1 MRQSTPRLRSRAKRQ
16 PTPTWLYLIGL
27 FALLIV
33 LQGALRKWGLPNL
46 STPLYIL
53 KDVVLL
59 GGLGLYLFQYDFQL
73 PRALRSSWFPLL
85 WGGFACIVVL
95 QAFNLN
101 QPSVAVGILG
111 IRNYLLYSVLLV
123 IMPRAIQ
130 YIRRPTRVVTY
141 VAFGVVLPVLLLGF
155 YQYRMPPGHWI
166 NRYVAAGA
174 PVSNVAG
181 DPRITGTFS
190 YIQGMGV
197 WLTTSLAFSTSILV
211 AGLTR
216 GRKRYQLLGG
226 ALLTLSLIVAPMNGS
241 RSVIFGYVG
250 ALPFVLYA
258 ALQRKQGLSLIL
270 AFCVL
275 LAAGA
280 YSWSRAN
287 IVSEA
292 WTPIKKRTEKTTFET
307 FEKRITG
314 PILRPFQIVAA
325 GGVSGYGAGT
335 THPGAR
341 ALSSEG
347 RVDTGT
353 LAESELG
360 RVLLELGVFGFIL
373 FLGLKLWLLWMAW
386 EAMLQARN
394 SWEDII
400 CITTFVL
407 ALVTIGHEKIV
418 FNHIGGALYWLLIG
432 ATAWVW
438 CRHQSHLPSVSRPQN
453 RMQEHA

>member
-1 MRQSTPRLRSRAKRQ
+1 MRRSKPRLRDGRERQ
-16 PTPTWLYLIGL
+16 PTPAWLYLIGT

-33 LQGALRKWGLPNL
+33 LQGAFRKWGPSYL

-59 GGLGLYLFQYDFQL
+59 GGLGLYLLRYDFRL
-73 PRALRSSWFPLL
+73 PKALRTSWLPLL
-85 WGGFACIVVL
+85 WGGVACIVVL

-101 QPSVAVGILG
+101 QPSAAVGMLG

-123 IMPRAIQ
+123 MMPRAMQ
-130 YIRRPTRVVTY
+130 HIRRPDRVITY
-141 VAFGVVLPVLLLGF
+141 IALGVVLPVLLLGF

-166 NRYVAAGA
+166 NQYVAAGA

-197 WLTTSLAFSTSILV
+197 WLTTTLAFSMSILV

-216 GRKRYQLLGG
+216 GRGWYQILGG
-226 ALLTLSLIVAPMNGS
+226 GLLILALIVAPMNGS
-241 RSVIFGYVG
+241 RSVIFGFGG
-250 ALPFVLYA
+250 ALPLVLYA
-258 ALQRKQGLSLIL
+258 AFQRKQRLSLIL
-270 AFCVL
+270 AFIFL
-275 LAAGA
+275 LVVGA
-280 YSWSRAN
+280 YSWSGIS

-292 WTPIKKRTEKTTFET
+292 WNPIEQRTKKAP

-314 PILRPFQIVAA
+314 PLLRPIRVVEA
-325 GGVSGYGAGT
+325 GGVTGYGAGS
-335 THPGAR
+335 THPGAQV
-341 ALSSEG
+341 LSSEG
-347 RVDTGT
+347 RINPDVGY
-353 LAESELG
+353 EGELE
-360 RVLLELGVFGFIL
+360 RVLLELGVFGLIF

-386 EAMLQARN
+386 EAMVQARN
-394 SWEDII
+394 SWEDVI

-407 ALVTIGHEKIV
+407 ALVTIAHEKIV

-438 CRHQSHLPSVSRPQN
+438 CRHQSSFPSVSRPQN
-453 RMQEHA
+453 RAQQHA